1 MIGPIFY
8 ILLIFVVVAL
18 PAVGGWKLSQKHG
31 QLIRMAGTILAGQ
44 LILTPAVAYIAF
56 FKVKVAGEHPAQTAL
71 IYAAMALVVSIMTF
85 VVLEMKNTHKS
96 KNRTVP
102 LLAINIGNDSATVK
116 ADFVEPQ

>member
-18 PAVGGWKLSQKHG
+18 PAIGGWKLGQEHG
-31 QLIRMAGTILAGQ
+31 QSIRMAGTILAGQ
-44 LILTPAVAYIAF
+44 LILTPAVAYTGF
-56 FKVKVAGEHPAQTAL
+56 FKDKVAGENPAQTAL
-71 IYAAMALVVSIMTF
+71 IYAAMALMVSIMTF
-85 VVLEMKNTHKS
+85 VVLEMKNSHKS

-102 LLAINIGNDSATVK
+102 VVAIDMGNDSATVK